1 MVSIGYHFIKHT
13 NLLRSYTKS
22 MDSGRFHEDALCQR
36 SRPPAVLEESS
47 SRRRLN
53 LRHFNMVVQDVDTA
67 EGDHVDL
74 LRDFVLLLLEGGL
87 VLENTRSEDEFAPL
101 VMAVEGLSSCPTPAL
116 LNIISDLLRFG
127 SPMDA
132 IVFFPEA
139 KPIEFLAARFE
150 QMKEMNPPLA
160 QNEHW
165 VNCKKLFAAVR
176 AAGTTWIAY
185 RRVQRKRVLRMR
197 SLMVRG
203 RALPRRTRGSDPI
216 VAPIFRLPNELCW
229 HVLQFWRATCDAT
242 GEVI

>member
-1 MVSIGYHFIKHT
+1 MNDMDAREHTLLMRVSLEV
-13 NLLRSYTKS
+13 N
-22 MDSGRFHEDALCQR
+22 
-36 SRPPAVLEESS
+36 SREKLELARELV
-47 SRRRLN
+47 RRGADVN
-53 LRHFNMVVQDVDTA
+53 LRPSYNFNMVIQDVDKA
-67 EGDHVDL
+67 EATGDHEHIDL
-74 LRDFVLLLLEGGL
+74 LRGFVLLLLEGGL
-87 VLENTRSEDEFAPL
+87 ALENTRSEDDFAPL

-127 SPMDA
+127 SPIDA

-203 RALPRRTRGSDPI
+203 RALPRRTRVSDPI